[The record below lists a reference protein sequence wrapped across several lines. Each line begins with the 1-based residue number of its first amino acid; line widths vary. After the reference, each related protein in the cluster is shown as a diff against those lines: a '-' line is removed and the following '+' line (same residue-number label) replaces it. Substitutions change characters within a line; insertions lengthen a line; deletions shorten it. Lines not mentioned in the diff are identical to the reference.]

1 MKNTKITLALVY
13 GFILMILI
21 VSLSSCTENNRA
33 KVWGGTANINLP
45 KGKKLI
51 TITWKENQ
59 LWYLMRDMKADEQ
72 VENYSFHEE
81 SSWGLIE
88 GTVIINENK

>member
-1 MKNTKITLALVY
+1 MTAKHIRYIMIIAFIALIIIVLA
-13 GFILMILI
+13 
-21 VSLSSCTENNRA
+21 SCTSNTRA
-33 KVWGGTANINLP
+33 KNWGGNANIDLP
-45 KGKKLI
+45 QGKKLV

-72 VENYSFHEE
+72 AESYSFHEE